1 MTAWLRVEQQAR
13 GAVGDG
19 VTPALSFRVLRG
31 VTVEYALDCGRLGI
45 EADAPPTRQ
54 DTVFDLA
61 SLTKPLTTWLWA
73 LRALERG
80 LWDLESRIG
89 DLVTV
94 ADPALARCDVTRLLT
109 HTTGLPAHRAY
120 FHGLLPWVRA
130 TRDFSGVAETIR
142 RMVRRTPL
150 EQAPGEQETYSDV
163 GFLLLENVL
172 ETVDQPL
179 SRVWPTL
186 PLHGPS
192 ALHFRP
198 LVAPM
203 GEARP
208 ALARVAVTER
218 SELRGGF
225 MHGEVHD
232 ENAWTLGGV
241 AGHAG
246 LFGTAD
252 DVAAFGRAVL
262 DTWHGRGEPLG
273 ISTALLRE
281 SFSPRWLHPRGTR
294 VLGWDTPSPG
304 ASSAGHRFGKRT
316 VGHLGFTGTSIWI
329 DLDAEVLMVLLTNR
343 VCPSRDDIRI
353 RKLRPILHDAAWE
366 ALGARGGGR

>member
-1 MTAWLRVEQQAR
+1 MSAWLRVEQQAR
-13 GAVGDG
+13 GAVGEG
-19 VTPALSFRVLRG
+19 VTPALAFRVVRRDA
-31 VTVEYALDCGRLGI
+31 VEYTLDCGRLGA
-45 EADAPPTRQ
+45 ETDALPASP

-73 LRALERG
+73 LQALERG
-80 LWDLESRIG
+80 LLGLDTRIG
-89 DLVTV
+89 DVLTV
-94 ADPALARCDVTRLLT
+94 ADQALARCEVNRLLT
-109 HTTGLPAHRAY
+109 HTSGLPAHRAY

-130 TRDFSGVAETIR
+130 TRDFSGVAETVR

-150 EQAPGEQETYSDV
+150 EQPPGEREVYSDV

-172 ETVDQPL
+172 ETLDRPL
-179 SRVWPTL
+179 WRTWPTL

-198 LVAPM
+198 LIPLP
-203 GEARP
+203 GGTLP
-208 ALARVAVTER
+208 ALSRVAATER
-218 SELRGGF
+218 SEVRGGF
-225 MHGEVHD
+225 MRGEVHD

-252 DVAAFGRAVL
+252 DVVAFGRAVL

-273 ISTALLRE
+273 IPVARLRE
-281 SFSPRWLHPRGTR
+281 AFSPRWLHPRGTR

-304 ASSAGHRFGKRT
+304 TSSAGHRFGKGT

-366 ALGARGGGR
+366 ALGARGDGR

>member
-1 MTAWLRVEQQAR
+1 M
-13 GAVGDG
+13 
-19 VTPALSFRVLRG
+19 
-31 VTVEYALDCGRLGI
+31 
-45 EADAPPTRQ
+45 
-54 DTVFDLA
+54 
-61 SLTKPLTTWLWA
+61 
-73 LRALERG
+73 
-80 LWDLESRIG
+80 
-89 DLVTV
+89 
-94 ADPALARCDVTRLLT
+94 T

-172 ETVDQPL
+172 ETVDRPL
-179 SRVWPTL
+179 ARVWPTL

-198 LVAPM
+198 LVSPM
-203 GEARP
+203 DEARP
-208 ALARVAVTER
+208 PLARVALTER

-252 DVAAFGRAVL
+252 DVVAFGRAVL

-273 ISTALLRE
+273 VSTALLRE
-281 SFSPRWLHPRGTR
+281 AFSPRWLHPRGTR

-304 ASSAGHRFGKRT
+304 ASSAGHHFGKRT